1 MGLEIK
7 KSLTKR
13 EKDRL
18 IEKEKE
24 KERNLEKEME
34 RERIKSE
41 RAKEPA
47 SSSKKRGRPVSV
59 LKETAAAAAEDEEA
73 EDKGEGHG
81 EEVEREGEGETNELE
96 SHKKKKK
103 KKDVA
108 VSLSWLESAHKEW
121 HRVNQSASHD
131 LLESLLATGKG
142 GSNKKSTASY
152 LDEALSLASAA
163 EASVVKGPKDL
174 LEWRETTTEK
184 ELYRLERIIQCTLTA
199 LGLQQ
204 IRADGT
210 ITITATNTTTV
221 KATATETAT
230 ARSHQRKEYLSRT
243 ITEDFEDAPVELIPD
258 YHTFVRRVVSL
269 TTIRKRLNLH
279 GYNSL
284 GAVSLDFYT
293 MLNNARA
300 VTLENSQVRN
310 RGAACLF
317 LSFFFFLS
325 LCLSLSVSI

>member
-1 MGLEIK
+1 
-7 KSLTKR
+7 
-13 EKDRL
+13 
-18 IEKEKE
+18 
-24 KERNLEKEME
+24 ME

-317 LSFFFFLS
+317 LSFFLS
-325 LCLSLSVSI
+325 LFLSVSVCLYLTFSV